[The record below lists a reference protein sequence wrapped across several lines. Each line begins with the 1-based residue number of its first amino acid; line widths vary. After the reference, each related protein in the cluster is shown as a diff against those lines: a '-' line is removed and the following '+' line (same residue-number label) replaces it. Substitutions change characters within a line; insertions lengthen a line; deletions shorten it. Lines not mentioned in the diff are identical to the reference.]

1 MSERPNYTF
10 PYIQITG
17 FSERLSAELRE
28 RLRELFEKKVTQSA
42 YWIVKPHPS
51 FSGNYN
57 DPGDQH
63 QVPAPPHSFW
73 NIVHQ
78 PELHVGEDTHLATQ
92 RLLEAYYEAV
102 SDGDREGAGISIL
115 IAEVDVG
122 LKVWNAW
129 EVLDALPLTITPAVF
144 GQADGENILRLDGDV
159 VSGDKIREK
168 AANLISNLTDE
179 EIVAIQKRAVDNAPP
194 TDEPKPDPEPKP
206 EVFIGE
212 AVRIAL
218 QRLAKGLP
226 TGTNPIEWVE
236 ESLESRLLMQY
247 GGNWLATFEGHNYD
261 YTTGIGVFRI
271 HLKAVYNGETSYSGV
286 YAYELTDKDFSA
298 GQGQT
303 EPMSITDEGVK
314 IPPLTEV
321 VGKVTSLLTEIS
333 LPDTTHMLDVLQ
345 LVDAAV
351 CLRVQGAMGEGYKVT
366 LVDHK
371 FHSELREG
379 YFGIEIKDLKGRGA
393 AYFDL
398 ANHSFKYDIAKVAPN
413 ATNV

>member
-17 FSERLSAELRE
+17 FPEVLSAELRE
-28 RLRELFEKKVTQSA
+28 RMRELFEKKVTQSA
-42 YWIVKPHPS
+42 YWVIKPQPS
-51 FSGNYN
+51 FAAHYN
-57 DPGDQH
+57 DDSTVRKVQ
-63 QVPAPPHSFW
+63 PPVQSFW
-73 NIVHQ
+73 NVVHQ
-78 PELHVGEDTHLATQ
+78 PELHVAEDAHLVTQ

-102 SDGDREGAGISIL
+102 SGGDREGAGMSIL
-115 IAEVDVG
+115 IAEVGID

-129 EVLDALPLTITPAVF
+129 EVLDAMPLTITPAQF
-144 GQADGENILRLDGDV
+144 GDESTAHTLRLDGDV
-159 VSGDKIREK
+159 VSGDKIRDK
-168 AANLISNLTDE
+168 ASNLIANLTDE

-194 TDEPKPDPEPKP
+194 VDEPKPDPAP

-218 QRLAKGLP
+218 LRLAKGLP
-226 TGTNPIEWVE
+226 TGSNPIEWVE

-298 GQGQT
+298 GQGQV

-314 IPPLTEV
+314 IPPMAEV
-321 VGKVTSLLTEIS
+321 ATKIV
-333 LPDTTHMLDVLQ
+333 DTITTIDLSNITHMLDVLP
-345 LVDAAV
+345 AV
-351 CLRVQGAMGEGYKVT
+351 EQAVIDRIGALMGDGYKVT
-366 LVDHK
+366 LRDHK
-371 FHSELREG
+371 FSSEQREG

-398 ANHSFKYDIAKVAPN
+398 ADHSFKYDIAKIAPN
-413 ATNV
+413 ASNV